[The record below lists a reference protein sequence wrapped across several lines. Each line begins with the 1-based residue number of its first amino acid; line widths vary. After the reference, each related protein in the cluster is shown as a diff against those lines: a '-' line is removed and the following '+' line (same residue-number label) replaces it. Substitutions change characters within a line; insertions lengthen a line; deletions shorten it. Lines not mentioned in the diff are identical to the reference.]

1 MAPFQPNASIAKR
14 EIAALVGEGPQIGAE
29 GSARN
34 VTRLFAENQV
44 LEVDNLLHQ
53 VCNLS

>member
-44 LEVDNLLHQ
+44 LEVDNLSHQ
-53 VCNLS
+53 VCDLS